1 MKGGKMDEYIVAI
14 KIIILIISVIGLFL
28 IIMNSIGE

>member
-1 MKGGKMDEYIVAI
+1 MDEYIVAI